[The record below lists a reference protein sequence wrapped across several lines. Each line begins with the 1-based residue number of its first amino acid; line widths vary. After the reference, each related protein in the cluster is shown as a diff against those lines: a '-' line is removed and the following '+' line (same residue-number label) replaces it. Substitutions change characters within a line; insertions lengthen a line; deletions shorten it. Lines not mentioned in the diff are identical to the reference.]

1 MSGLL
6 TMKNV
11 NWLLLIAM
19 LRTIFDT
26 WQIRFINITLIVA
39 YKPIKNKSIELLEIH
54 QITYEKILT

>member
-1 MSGLL
+1 MSGLF

-26 WQIRFINITLIVA
+26 WQIRFITLIVA